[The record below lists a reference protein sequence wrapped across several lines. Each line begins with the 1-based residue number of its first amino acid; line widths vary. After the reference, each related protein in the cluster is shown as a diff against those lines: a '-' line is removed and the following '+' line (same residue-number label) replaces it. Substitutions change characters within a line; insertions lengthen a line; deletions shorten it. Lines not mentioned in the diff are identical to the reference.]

1 MLDKTSAIP
10 LHEQLDT
17 LLRSDLKNHKW
28 GPNQKIPSENE
39 LAQLNGLSRMTVR
52 SVINNLVNDGL
63 LYRVQGKGTFVSP
76 IKLDVSTNRIQS
88 FREQIEEKGYQCNMD
103 IISCEKIKTTAYLKE
118 TLCLPEHVSE
128 LLYVYRLTYVEGEP
142 TCIHKAFIL
151 PEAAKFVTKESLEES
166 SLFALLKYCGFTT
179 HTIAENI
186 KTDFPTDSD
195 CRLLKV
201 GKWHPL
207 LIVSDVH
214 KTSNGVPFMLNEF
227 AFRGEK
233 VNINVEVRDKRTFLF
248 VDT

>member
-10 LHEQLDT
+10 LHEQLDKI
-17 LLRSDLKNHKW
+17 LRSDLKNHKW
-28 GPNQKIPSENE
+28 GPDQKIPSENE
-39 LAQLNGLSRMTVR
+39 LAQLYGLSRMTVR
-52 SVINNLVNDGL
+52 AVVNHLVNDGL

-88 FREQIEEKGYQCNMD
+88 FREQIEEKGYQYHMD
-103 IISCEKIKTTAYLKE
+103 IISCENIKTTAYLRE
-118 TLCLPEHVSE
+118 MLCLPENVVE

-151 PEAAKFVTKESLEES
+151 PEAAKFVTKENLESS
-166 SLFALLKYCGFTT
+166 SLFELLKYCGYSTDS
-179 HTIAENI
+179 IVENI

-195 CRLLKV
+195 CKLLKV

-214 KTSNGVPFMLNEF
+214 KTSNGVPFILNEF

-233 VNINVEVRDKRTFLF
+233 VNINVEVRDKRAFLF
-248 VDT
+248 VDA